1 MSYATPSDLPPR
13 PSQPRDGNQL
23 RNNVNGR
30 ENLVVCSFYTRIGAC
45 RHGENCSKKHIRPNS
60 SNTIMLANLYQ
71 NPKVK
76 KSNNTDNGS
85 EQLIPAS
92 ESGKTE
98 VEMAN
103 EEEPQEDK
111 EEKSQQQKEV
121 EESED
126 DPTEEEIQEYFDQF
140 YADVFVHISQMRPI
154 YKLSVCENQNDHLNG
169 NVYVQFFS
177 EEDAGFV
184 NRQLNSE
191 WFNERPVYS
200 ELSPV
205 SDFEEA
211 HCRAYD
217 NGGCDH
223 LIGTRIPNLRAMR
236 REQVPLWVALIL
248 KSQDKCSIVPPKW
261 LNVAFLKE
269 KYDDEVRKPLQ
280 FSDLPWNWLE
290 VSKILLDK
298 ASDDLSDPVDQ
309 LRSVIQDL
317 REVRLVKTKKGFKEL
332 NESNIQLNGLSLLE
346 INEIRPF
353 VIPVMNKLRRLHET
367 TQSNY
372 SQAQDE
378 EMEDVSDEE
387 Y

>member
-1 MSYATPSDLPPR
+1 MYNYNFCFEIQRSKH
-13 PSQPRDGNQL
+13 
-23 RNNVNGR
+23 V
-30 ENLVVCSFYTRIGAC
+30 LVVFMVLAIKPTTRIERLGAKKKKKKKIEKNNQDC
-45 RHGENCSKKHIRPNS
+45 LVNVIASRDINDMVLPSSLQGNFPPSEITFFAENELITVLPRYSIKKI
-60 SNTIMLANLYQ
+60 
-71 NPKVK
+71 
-76 KSNNTDNGS
+76 D
-85 EQLIPAS
+85 
-92 ESGKTE
+92 
-98 VEMAN
+98 
-103 EEEPQEDK
+103 
-111 EEKSQQQKEV
+111 
-121 EESED
+121 
-126 DPTEEEIQEYFDQF
+126 
-140 YADVFVHISQMRPI
+140 
-154 YKLSVCENQNDHLNG
+154 
-169 NVYVQFFS
+169 
-177 EEDAGFV
+177 
-184 NRQLNSE
+184 
-191 WFNERPVYS
+191 
-200 ELSPV
+200 
-205 SDFEEA
+205 
-211 HCRAYD
+211 
-217 NGGCDH
+217 

-298 ASDDLSDPVDQ
+298 ASDDLLDPVDQ